1 MHTLYL
7 SCPVSYN
14 KSYAYGITI
23 IIIIMIVDSP
33 VDLYLLSSLTI
44 SSVII
49 LLSTYDNH
57 VDYSILD
64 LLNCKNYYKAFVRAA
79 YSPSNDEFFLK
90 NMPRATESCQLN

>member
-7 SCPVSYN
+7 SCPVCYN

-23 IIIIMIVDSP
+23 IIIIMIVDLP

-44 SSVII
+44 SSVI
-49 LLSTYDNH
+49 LSVYDNH

-79 YSPSNDEFFLK
+79 YSPSNEEFFLK
-90 NMPRATESCQLN
+90 NMPRAIESCQLN

>member
-23 IIIIMIVDSP
+23 IIIMIVDSP

-44 SSVII
+44 SSVI
-49 LLSTYDNH
+49 LSVYDNH
-57 VDYSILD
+57 VDYSIID
-64 LLNCKNYYKAFVRAA
+64 LLNCKNYYKAFIRAA

>member
-33 VDLYLLSSLTI
+33 VDLYLLSSPII
-44 SSVII
+44 SSVI
-49 LLSTYDNH
+49 LSVHDNQ

-64 LLNCKNYYKAFVRAA
+64 LVNCKNYYKAFVRAA

-90 NMPRATESCQLN
+90 NMPRVTESCQLN